1 MAAAGAPD
9 TASDAGKAG
18 GRLTLPGEI
27 GIAFA
32 FLAREPLD
40 YRHVAQW
47 LEHHLDT
54 VGVGGSIPPVPTR
67 TVRRRERGSHR
78 HPETAVGIAIDMH
91 HPCS

>member
-1 MAAAGAPD
+1 MTPTLADLATTLQTLF
-9 TASDAGKAG
+9 TADATDAGKAG
-18 GRLTLPGEI
+18 RRLTRRGEI

-54 VGVGGSIPPVPTR
+54 VGVGGSIPPVPT
-67 TVRRRERGSHR
+67 TAASAYTPGS
-78 HPETAVGIAIDMH
+78 EIDMH
-91 HPCS
+91 RPT